1 MLYQLSYCPRL
12 VGLTLLVR
20 QANQSGCARRY
31 AAP

>member
-1 MLYQLSYCPRL
+1 L